1 MLFHFARENG
11 KTISRFWGAH
21 DEMFH
26 MLGETDEG
34 PIGIVDEAGL
44 RNGNGSCANEPS
56 FSTQVAEHRFM
67 DSGGGE
73 YRLHGY
79 LTSRQFPI
87 I

>member
-1 MLFHFARENG
+1 
-11 KTISRFWGAH
+11 
-21 DEMFH
+21 MFH
-26 MLGETDEG
+26 LLGETDEG
-34 PIGIVDEAGL
+34 PIGIIDEAGL
-44 RNGNGSCANEPS
+44 RDGNGSCANEPS
-56 FSTQVAEHRFM
+56 FFTQVAEHRVM